1 MNGRSED
8 LRVRKLSERACKERG
23 ALPFSLLLEV
33 LVPIARLREVAAEV
47 EASPKGFRIEK
58 ATANALAVALSEIK
72 EPEKLDKA
80 IALLFESRV
89 QSGPEPEPKTSVAK
103 ETDPSSAMAQARFHE
118 QEAKRLH
125 AELERARE
133 SNQRAADR
141 ESDLRR
147 KLEQSHD
154 ELQKARAEAS
164 RLRDAAQSARPATSS
179 NERELARKVHD
190 LELEI
195 EGRSE
200 ADEAVRRQLASDRT
214 RLRDL
219 EAEVEEMAALMPK
232 GRKRKTP
239 PPAAPEPERRVM
251 VPWFLPSFYKS
262 LDGKERRS
270 VERAIQAVLLF
281 CTEGHAYPGLEVKQL
296 GGQDVWSMRASLG
309 LRVYFRHRPDGG
321 VDVIELADREDQ
333 HTTLRRIKER

>member
-8 LRVRKLSERACKERG
+8 LRVRKLSERALKERG

-33 LVPIARLREVAAEV
+33 LVPITRLREVAAEV

-58 ATANALAVALSEIK
+58 APANALASALSEIK
-72 EPEKLDKA
+72 EPERLDKA

-89 QSGPEPEPKTSVAK
+89 QSAPEPDPKANATKDA
-103 ETDPSSAMAQARFHE
+103 DSSGAMAQARFHE
-118 QEAKRLH
+118 QEAKRLQ

-133 SNQRAADR
+133 SNQRAAER

-147 KLEQSHD
+147 KLEQGID
-154 ELQKARAEAS
+154 ELQKARAELS
-164 RLRDAAQSARPATSS
+164 RLRDATHSTKPVPTSS
-179 NERELARKVHD
+179 ERELARKVHD

-195 EGRSE
+195 EGRSD

-214 RLRDL
+214 RLREL

-232 GRKRKTP
+232 GRKRKA
-239 PPAAPEPERRVM
+239 PPAAAAEPERRVL